1 MSRLRFNE
9 DIGPLSPFTVS
20 LTAGFSASVAAAAS
34 HGFDTSRSRSQC
46 NVLPKVWMILL
57 VTEKFETVWTTAL
70 FIFLLHIKP

>member
-1 MSRLRFNE
+1 VCLSRLRFNE

-46 NVLPKVWMILL
+46 NVLPKV
-57 VTEKFETVWTTAL
+57 
-70 FIFLLHIKP
+70 